1 MLDGIKEEKA
11 NGKTNKIVILHCV
24 CHCSKGLDGSVI
36 LSLPVITSFKTEK
49 YDPSNLSSATNC

>member
-49 YDPSNLSSATNC
+49 